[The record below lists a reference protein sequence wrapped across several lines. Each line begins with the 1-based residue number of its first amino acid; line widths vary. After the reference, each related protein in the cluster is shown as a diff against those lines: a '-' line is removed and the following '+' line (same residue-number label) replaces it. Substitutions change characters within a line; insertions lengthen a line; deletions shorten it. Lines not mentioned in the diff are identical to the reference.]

1 MAPASTSVESLGSE
15 EDGYR
20 FAKRQ
25 GAAHV
30 QLREQLVHLL
40 NGARFWEKD
49 SDWLQVGPLAHC

>member
-1 MAPASTSVESLGSE
+1 MESLGSE